1 MSLKERL
8 SAGLLWLKDPAAWSA
23 RWYRRKNTYDHAFA
37 QPETWRD
44 PREEE
49 GQVDSN
55 AGVDKEGRIPD
66 TLV

>member
-8 SAGLLWLKDPAAWSA
+8 SGWLLLLKDPAAWSA

-37 QPETWRD
+37 QPETWRE
-44 PREEE
+44 PRKE
-49 GQVDSN
+49 G
-55 AGVDKEGRIPD
+55 GPVDKEGRIPD

>member
-1 MSLKERL
+1 MNAKERL
-8 SAGLLWLKDPAAWSA
+8 SGWWLLLKDPAAWSA

-37 QPETWRD
+37 QPQIWRD

-49 GQVDSN
+49 GPVDSN